1 MYVRILSTIN
11 SRNMHSVLNC
21 IVLFCKL
28 FLKVGAENVLHRRL
42 LPHLLLFIYGSCSI
56 ESTVHFSHY
65 LVDK

>member
-1 MYVRILSTIN
+1 MYVRMLSTIN

-28 FLKVGAENVLHRRL
+28 FLKVGAENVLHISL
-42 LPHLLLFIYGSCSI
+42 LPQLLCSFTVLVQLNQLFIC
-56 ESTVHFSHY
+56 SHY